1 MKVKDIMTTDVLVVG
16 DSANVS
22 DAIEFMKE
30 KRVRSLIVE
39 RHSDKDSYGIVTTS
53 DIVFKTVGKKTNL
66 KLVKIKEIMTKPVVY
81 ISPDSSIEEAADVM
95 ANFKITHLPVIDKN
109 QLVGIISNIDIL
121 YNI

>member
-53 DIVFKTVGKKTNL
+53 DIVFKTVGKKKNL
-66 KLVKIKEIMTKPVVY
+66 KSVKIEEIMTKPVVS
-81 ISPDSSIEEAADVM
+81 IGPNSSLKKAADIM
-95 ANFKITHLPVIDKN
+95 ANLKITHLPVIDKN
-109 QLVGIISNIDIL
+109 QLAGIISNIDIL
-121 YNI
+121 YNL

>member
-53 DIVFKTVGKKTNL
+53 DIVFKTVGKKKNL
-66 KLVKIKEIMTKPVVY
+66 KSVKIEEIMTKPVVS
-81 ISPDSSIEEAADVM
+81 IGPNSSLKKAADIM
-95 ANFKITHLPVIDKN
+95 ANLKITHLPVIDKN

-121 YNI
+121 YNL

>member
-81 ISPDSSIEEAADVM
+81 IGPDSSIEEAADVM
-95 ANFKITHLPVIDKN
+95 ANFKITHLPVIEKN

>member
-39 RHSDKDSYGIVTTS
+39 KHSDKDSYGIVTTS
-53 DIVFKTVGKKTNL
+53 DIVFKTVGKKKNL
-66 KLVKIKEIMTKPVVY
+66 KSVKIEEIMTKPVVS
-81 ISPDSSIEEAADVM
+81 IGPNSSLKKAADIM
-95 ANFKITHLPVIDKN
+95 ANLKITHLPVIDKN

-121 YNI
+121 YNL